1 MNDDRAPWF
10 AISRLTESFKAPREV
25 PQANGAPASR
35 LTPEAV
41 QNQRFT
47 TTRLL
52 PGYAME
58 EVDAFLD
65 QVKHEMARLIQERDA
80 ARARE

>member
-1 MNDDRAPWF
+1 MSNDLP
-10 AISRLTESFKAPREV
+10 L
-25 PQANGAPASR
+25 R

-47 TTRLL
+47 TRRLL
-52 PGYAME
+52 PGYATD

-65 QVKHEMARLIQERDA
+65 QIKHEMARLIQERDA
-80 ARARE
+80 ARRGTHPE